1 MTGIITIVISCLF
14 VSNIILSS
22 FLGICPF
29 LGISKK
35 PKNAIGM
42 GLALTFVVTMS
53 ALICYCIQRFI
64 FVPLSMA
71 VSEGTDPGLFDFLQL
86 IVFILVIASFVQLV
100 EFFMKKYMKGLY
112 KALGIYLPLI
122 TTNCVVLFVAQTVA
136 KYGMTREGVE
146 FSFKVGSYVVNNF
159 GEMLLYA
166 VATSIGYMLVI
177 TLFSFIRVRI
187 DSQDTPKPFKGN
199 AIALI
204 ATALIVLAFNAFVGL
219 V

>member
-1 MTGIITIVISCLF
+1 MSSIIAIVIGCLF

-35 PKNAIGM
+35 PSNAIGM
-42 GLALTFVVTMS
+42 GLALIFVVTLS
-53 ALICYCIQRFI
+53 SIICYCIERFI
-64 FVPLSMA
+64 LAPLSL
-71 VSEGTDPGLFDFLQL
+71 DYLQL
-86 IVFILVIASFVQLV
+86 IVFILVIASFVQFV
-100 EFFMKKYMKGLY
+100 EFFMKKYMKSLY

-122 TTNCVVLFVAQTVA
+122 TTNCVVLFVAQEVS
-136 KYGMTREGVE
+136 KYATTKAGLVFNYT
-146 FSFKVGSYVVNNF
+146 F
-159 GEMLLYA
+159 GNMLVYSIATA
-166 VATSIGYMLVI
+166 VGYMLVI

-187 DSQDTPKPFKGN
+187 DSQDTPRPFKGN

-204 ATALIVLAFNAFVGL
+204 TTALMALAFSAFVGL

>member
-1 MTGIITIVISCLF
+1 MGGIIAIVISCLF

-35 PKNAIGM
+35 PGNAIGM
-42 GLALTFVVTMS
+42 GFALIFVVTMS
-53 ALICYCIQRFI
+53 AIICYCIERFI
-64 FVPLSMA
+64 LQPL
-71 VSEGTDPGLFDFLQL
+71 GLDYLQL
-86 IVFILVIASFVQLV
+86 IVFILVIASFVQFV
-100 EFFMKKYMKGLY
+100 EFFMKKYMKSLY

-122 TTNCVVLFVAQTVA
+122 TTNCVVLFVAQQVA
-136 KYGMTREGVE
+136 AYSVTRTGVVWDYD
-146 FSFKVGSYVVNNF
+146 FLT
-159 GEMLLYA
+159 MLVYA
-166 VATSIGYMLVI
+166 IATAVGYMLVI

-204 ATALIVLAFNAFVGL
+204 TTALMVLAFSAFVGL

>member
-1 MTGIITIVISCLF
+1 MGEIIAIVIGCLF
-14 VSNIILSS
+14 VSNVILSN

-35 PKNAIGM
+35 PSNAIGM
-42 GLALTFVVTMS
+42 GFALVFVVVLS
-53 ALICYCIQRFI
+53 ATICYCIEIFI
-64 FVPLSMA
+64 LQPLA
-71 VSEGTDPGLFDFLQL
+71 LDYLQL

-122 TTNCVVLFVAQTVA
+122 TTNCVVLFVAQQVASYTVTKA
-136 KYGMTREGVE
+136 GVV
-146 FSFKVGSYVVNNF
+146 FDYNF
-159 GEMLLYA
+159 GTMLIYA
-166 VATSIGYMLVI
+166 LATALGFMLVI

-187 DSQDTPKPFKGN
+187 DSQDSTPKPFKGN

-204 ATALIVLAFNAFVGL
+204 TTALMVLAFSAFVGL

>member
-1 MTGIITIVISCLF
+1 MGEIITMVISALF

-35 PKNAIGM
+35 PGNAIGM
-42 GLALTFVVTMS
+42 GFALIFVVTMS
-53 ALICYCIQRFI
+53 AIICYGIERLILQ
-64 FVPLSMA
+64 PL
-71 VSEGTDPGLFDFLQL
+71 GLDYLQL

-100 EFFMKKYMKGLY
+100 EFFMKKYMKSLY

-136 KYGMTREGVE
+136 SYTMTRNGIVWDYT
-146 FSFKVGSYVVNNF
+146 FLT
-159 GEMLLYA
+159 MLVYA
-166 VATSIGYMLVI
+166 IATAVGYMLVI

-187 DSQDTPKPFKGN
+187 DSQETPRPFAGN

-204 ATALIVLAFNAFVGL
+204 TTALMVLAFSAFVGL

>member
-1 MTGIITIVISCLF
+1 MAEIITIIIGALF
-14 VSNIILSS
+14 ASNIVLSR

-35 PKNAIGM
+35 PKNAVGM
-42 GLALTFVVTMS
+42 GFALIFVVVMS
-53 ALICYCIQRFI
+53 SIICYCIQRFI
-64 FVPLSMA
+64 FIPLSLA
-71 VSEGTDPGLFDFLQL
+71 VSKGEDPKVFDFLQL
-86 IVFILVIASFVQLV
+86 VVFILVIASFVQFV

-122 TTNCVVLFVAQTVA
+122 TTNCVVLTVA
-136 KYGMTREGVE
+136 KDVAAYTMTRAGVE
-146 FSFKVGSYVVNNF
+146 FAYSFGH
-159 GEMLLYA
+159 MLVYA
-166 VATSIGYMLVI
+166 VAVPAGYMLII

-204 ATALIVLAFNAFVGL
+204 TTALMVLAFAAFKGL
-219 V
+219 L

>member
-1 MTGIITIVISCLF
+1 MGEIITIVISALF

-22 FLGICPF
+22 FLGICPL

-35 PKNAIGM
+35 PINAIGM
-42 GLALTFVVTMS
+42 GFALIFVVTMS
-53 ALICYCIQRFI
+53 AIICYGIERLILQ
-64 FVPLSMA
+64 PL
-71 VSEGTDPGLFDFLQL
+71 GLDYLQL

-136 KYGMTREGVE
+136 SYTMTRNGIVWEY
-146 FSFKVGSYVVNNF
+146 SFLT
-159 GEMLLYA
+159 MLIYA
-166 VATSIGYMLVI
+166 IATAVGYMLVI

-187 DSQDTPKPFKGN
+187 DSQETPRPFAGN

-204 ATALIVLAFNAFVGL
+204 TTALMVLAFSAFVGL

>member
-1 MTGIITIVISCLF
+1 MNGIVTIVISCLF

-42 GLALTFVVTMS
+42 GCALTFVVTMS
-53 ALICYCIQRFI
+53 AIICYCIQRFV
-64 FVPLSMA
+64 FVPLSLA
-71 VSEGTDPGLFDFLQL
+71 LDPKNPGLFDFLQL

-136 KYGMTREGVE
+136 TYGMTRDGVE
-146 FSFKVGSYVVNNF
+146 FAFKVGSYVVNNF

-166 VATSIGYMLVI
+166 VSTSIGYMLVI

-204 ATALIVLAFNAFVGL
+204 TTALIVLAFNAFVGL

>member
-1 MTGIITIVISCLF
+1 MGGIITIVISCLF
-14 VSNIILSS
+14 VSNVILSS
-22 FLGICPF
+22 FLGMCPF

-35 PKNAIGM
+35 PSNAIGM
-42 GLALTFVVTMS
+42 GFALIFVVTMS
-53 ALICYCIQRFI
+53 AIICYCIERF
-64 FVPLSMA
+64 VLQPL
-71 VSEGTDPGLFDFLQL
+71 GLDYLQL
-86 IVFILVIASFVQLV
+86 LVFILVIASFVQFV

-136 KYGMTREGVE
+136 AYTMTRNGIVWEY
-146 FSFKVGSYVVNNF
+146 SFLT
-159 GEMLLYA
+159 MLIYA
-166 VATSIGYMLVI
+166 IATAVGYMLVI

-187 DSQDTPKPFKGN
+187 DSQETPRPFAGN

-204 ATALIVLAFNAFVGL
+204 TTALMVLAFSAFVGL

>member
-1 MTGIITIVISCLF
+1 MGEIITMVISALF

-35 PKNAIGM
+35 PSNAIGM
-42 GLALTFVVTMS
+42 GFALIFVVTMS
-53 ALICYCIQRFI
+53 AIICYGIERLILQ
-64 FVPLSMA
+64 PL
-71 VSEGTDPGLFDFLQL
+71 GLDYLQL

-136 KYGMTREGVE
+136 AYTMTRNGIVWEY
-146 FSFKVGSYVVNNF
+146 SFLT
-159 GEMLLYA
+159 MLIYA
-166 VATSIGYMLVI
+166 IATAVGYMLVI

-187 DSQDTPKPFKGN
+187 DSQETPRPFAGN

-204 ATALIVLAFNAFVGL
+204 TTALMVLAFSAFVGL

>member
-1 MTGIITIVISCLF
+1 MGEIIAIVIGCLF

-35 PKNAIGM
+35 PANAIGM
-42 GLALTFVVTMS
+42 GFALIFVVTLS
-53 ALICYCIQRFI
+53 AVICYCIERF
-64 FVPLSMA
+64 VLQPL
-71 VSEGTDPGLFDFLQL
+71 GLDYLQL
-86 IVFILVIASFVQLV
+86 LVFILVIASFVQFV
-100 EFFMKKYMKGLY
+100 EFFMKKYMKSLY

-136 KYGMTREGVE
+136 GYAVTRAGV
-146 FSFKVGSYVVNNF
+146 VWDYNF
-159 GEMLLYA
+159 GTLLVYA
-166 VATSIGYMLVI
+166 IATAVGYMMVI

-204 ATALIVLAFNAFVGL
+204 VTSLMVLAFSAFVGL

>member
-1 MTGIITIVISCLF
+1 MAEIITIIIGALF
-14 VSNIILSS
+14 ASNIVLSR

-35 PKNAIGM
+35 PKNAVGM
-42 GLALTFVVTMS
+42 GFALIFVVVMS
-53 ALICYCIQRFI
+53 SIICYCIQRFI
-64 FVPLSMA
+64 FIPLSLA
-71 VSEGTDPGLFDFLQL
+71 VSKGEDPKVFDFLQL
-86 IVFILVIASFVQLV
+86 VVFILVIASFVQLV

-122 TTNCVVLFVAQTVA
+122 TTNCVVLFVAQQVA
-136 KYGMTREGVE
+136 GYAITRAGV
-146 FSFKVGSYVVNNF
+146 VWNYNF
-159 GEMLLYA
+159 GTMLIYA
-166 VATSIGYMLVI
+166 LATALGFMLVI

-187 DSQDTPKPFKGN
+187 DSQDSTPKPFKGN

-204 ATALIVLAFNAFVGL
+204 TTALMVLALAAIVGL

>member
-1 MTGIITIVISCLF
+1 MGEIIAIVIGCLF

-35 PKNAIGM
+35 PANAIGM
-42 GLALTFVVTMS
+42 GFALIFVVTLS
-53 ALICYCIQRFI
+53 AVICYCIERFI
-64 FVPLSMA
+64 LQPL
-71 VSEGTDPGLFDFLQL
+71 GLDYLQL
-86 IVFILVIASFVQLV
+86 LVFILVIASFVQFV
-100 EFFMKKYMKGLY
+100 EFFMKKYMKSLY

-136 KYGMTREGVE
+136 GYAVTRTGV
-146 FSFKVGSYVVNNF
+146 VWDYNF
-159 GEMLLYA
+159 GTLLVYA
-166 VATSIGYMLVI
+166 IATAVGYMMVI

-187 DSQDTPKPFKGN
+187 DSQETPKPFKGN

-204 ATALIVLAFNAFVGL
+204 VTSLMVLAFSAFVGL

>member
-1 MTGIITIVISCLF
+1 MGDIIAIVISCLF

-35 PKNAIGM
+35 PSNAVGM
-42 GLALTFVVTMS
+42 GLALIFVVTFS
-53 ALICYCIQRFI
+53 AIICYCIERFI
-64 FVPLSMA
+64 LVPLGIDYLS
-71 VSEGTDPGLFDFLQL
+71 LL
-86 IVFILVIASFVQLV
+86 VFILVIASFVQFV

-122 TTNCVVLFVAQTVA
+122 TTNCVVLFVAQQVA
-136 KYGMTREGVE
+136 SYTMVKGVA
-146 FSFKVGSYVVNNF
+146 VYDYNF
-159 GEMLLYA
+159 LTMIVYA
-166 VATSIGYMLVI
+166 LSTAVGYMLVI

-187 DSQDTPKPFKGN
+187 DSQETPKPFKGN

-204 ATALIVLAFNAFVGL
+204 TTALMVLAFSAFVGL

>member
-1 MTGIITIVISCLF
+1 MGEIITIVISTLF

-35 PKNAIGM
+35 PSNAIGM
-42 GLALTFVVTMS
+42 GFALIFVVTMS
-53 ALICYCIQRFI
+53 AIICYGIERLILQ
-64 FVPLSMA
+64 PL
-71 VSEGTDPGLFDFLQL
+71 GLDYLQL

-136 KYGMTREGVE
+136 AYTMTRNGIVWEY
-146 FSFKVGSYVVNNF
+146 SFLT
-159 GEMLLYA
+159 MLIYA
-166 VATSIGYMLVI
+166 IATAVGYMLVI

-187 DSQDTPKPFKGN
+187 DSQETPRPFAGN

-204 ATALIVLAFNAFVGL
+204 TTALMVLAFSAFVGL

>member
-1 MTGIITIVISCLF
+1 MGEIITMVISALF

-35 PKNAIGM
+35 PGNAIGM
-42 GLALTFVVTMS
+42 GFALIFVVTMS
-53 ALICYCIQRFI
+53 AIICYGIERLILQ
-64 FVPLSMA
+64 PL
-71 VSEGTDPGLFDFLQL
+71 GLDYLQL

-136 KYGMTREGVE
+136 SYTMTRNGIVWEY
-146 FSFKVGSYVVNNF
+146 SFLT
-159 GEMLLYA
+159 MLIYA
-166 VATSIGYMLVI
+166 IATAVGYMLVI

-187 DSQDTPKPFKGN
+187 DSQETPRPFAGN

-204 ATALIVLAFNAFVGL
+204 TTALMVLAFSAFVGL

>member
-1 MTGIITIVISCLF
+1 MGEIIATVIGCLF
-14 VSNIILSS
+14 VSNIILST

-29 LGISKK
+29 LGISKN

-42 GLALTFVVTMS
+42 GLALIFVVIMS
-53 ALICYCIQRFI
+53 SIICYCIQRFV
-64 FVPLSMA
+64 FVPLSLA
-71 VSEGTDPGLFDFLQL
+71 VSGGVSASLFDFLQL

-122 TTNCVVLFVAQTVA
+122 TTNCVVLFVAQQVAAYTV
-136 KYGMTREGVE
+136 TRAGV
-146 FSFKVGSYVVNNF
+146 VWDYNF
-159 GEMLLYA
+159 GTMLVYA
-166 VATSIGYMLVI
+166 IATAVGYMLVI

-187 DSQDTPKPFKGN
+187 DSQETPKPFKGN

-204 ATALIVLAFNAFVGL
+204 TTALMVLAFAAFVGL

>member
-1 MTGIITIVISCLF
+1 MGDIIAIVIGCLF

-35 PKNAIGM
+35 PANAIGM
-42 GLALTFVVTMS
+42 GFALIFVVTLS
-53 ALICYCIQRFI
+53 AVICYCIERFI
-64 FVPLSMA
+64 LQPLS
-71 VSEGTDPGLFDFLQL
+71 LDFLQL
-86 IVFILVIASFVQLV
+86 LVFILVIASFVQFV
-100 EFFMKKYMKGLY
+100 EFFMKKYMKSLY

-136 KYGMTREGVE
+136 G
-146 FSFKVGSYVVNNF
+146 
-159 GEMLLYA
+159 YA
-166 VATSIGYMLVI
+166 VTRAGGFFWNYNFATLLVYAIATAVGYMMVI

-204 ATALIVLAFNAFVGL
+204 VTSLMVLAFSAFVGL

>member
-1 MTGIITIVISCLF
+1 MSGIITIVISCLF
-14 VSNIILSS
+14 VSNVILSS
-22 FLGICPF
+22 FLGMCPF

-35 PKNAIGM
+35 PSNAIGM
-42 GLALTFVVTMS
+42 GFALVFVVTMS
-53 ALICYCIQRFI
+53 AIICYCIERF
-64 FVPLSMA
+64 VLQPL
-71 VSEGTDPGLFDFLQL
+71 GLDYLQL

-122 TTNCVVLFVAQTVA
+122 TTNCVVLFVAQQVA
-136 KYGMTREGVE
+136 SYTITGSGVV
-146 FSFKVGSYVVNNF
+146 FDYNF
-159 GEMLLYA
+159 GTMLVYA
-166 VATSIGYMLVI
+166 IATAIGYMLVI

-187 DSQDTPKPFKGN
+187 DSQDATPKPFKGN

-204 ATALIVLAFNAFVGL
+204 TTALMVLAFSAFVGL

>member
-1 MTGIITIVISCLF
+1 MGEIIAIVIGCLF

-35 PKNAIGM
+35 PANAIGM
-42 GLALTFVVTMS
+42 GFALIFVVTLS
-53 ALICYCIQRFI
+53 ALICYCIERFI
-64 FVPLSMA
+64 LQPL
-71 VSEGTDPGLFDFLQL
+71 GLDYLQL
-86 IVFILVIASFVQLV
+86 LVFILVIASFVQFV
-100 EFFMKKYMKGLY
+100 EFFMKKYMKSLY

-136 KYGMTREGVE
+136 GYAVTRAGVVWD
-146 FSFKVGSYVVNNF
+146 FNF
-159 GEMLLYA
+159 GTMLVYA
-166 VATSIGYMLVI
+166 IATAVGYMMVI

-204 ATALIVLAFNAFVGL
+204 VTSLMVLAFSAFVGL

>member
-1 MTGIITIVISCLF
+1 MGEIITMVISALF

-35 PKNAIGM
+35 PSNAIGM
-42 GLALTFVVTMS
+42 GFALIFVVTMS
-53 ALICYCIQRFI
+53 AIICYGIERLILQ
-64 FVPLSMA
+64 PL
-71 VSEGTDPGLFDFLQL
+71 GLDYLQL

-122 TTNCVVLFVAQTVA
+122 TTNCVVLFVAQTEA
-136 KYGMTREGVE
+136 SYTMTRNGIVWEY
-146 FSFKVGSYVVNNF
+146 SFLT
-159 GEMLLYA
+159 MLIYA
-166 VATSIGYMLVI
+166 IATAVGYMLVI

-187 DSQDTPKPFKGN
+187 DSQETPRPFAGN

-204 ATALIVLAFNAFVGL
+204 TTALMVLAFSAFVGL

>member
-1 MTGIITIVISCLF
+1 MGEIIATVIGCLF
-14 VSNIILSS
+14 VSNIILST

-29 LGISKK
+29 LGISKN

-42 GLALTFVVTMS
+42 GLALIFVVAMS
-53 ALICYCIQRFI
+53 SIICYCIQRFV
-64 FVPLSMA
+64 FVPLSLA
-71 VSEGTDPGLFDFLQL
+71 VSGGVSAGLFDFLQL

-122 TTNCVVLFVAQTVA
+122 TTNCVVLFVAQQVA
-136 KYGMTREGVE
+136 A
-146 FSFKVGSYVVNNF
+146 YVVTRTGVVFNYNF
-159 GEMLLYA
+159 GTMLIYA
-166 VATSIGYMLVI
+166 LATALGFMLVI

-187 DSQDTPKPFKGN
+187 DSQDSTPKPFKGN

-204 ATALIVLAFNAFVGL
+204 TTALMVLAFSAFVGL

>member
-1 MTGIITIVISCLF
+1 MAEVIAIVIGCMF

-35 PKNAIGM
+35 PGNAIGM
-42 GLALTFVVTMS
+42 GLALIFVVTLS
-53 ALICYCIQRFI
+53 AIICYCIERF
-64 FVPLSMA
+64 VLQPL
-71 VSEGTDPGLFDFLQL
+71 GLDYLQL
-86 IVFILVIASFVQLV
+86 LIFILVIASFVQFV

-122 TTNCVVLFVAQTVA
+122 TTNCVVLFVAQQVA
-136 KYGMTREGVE
+136 GYT
-146 FSFKVGSYVVNNF
+146 VVNEAITGSSSF
-159 GEMLLYA
+159 GTMLLYA
-166 VATSIGYMLVI
+166 LFTAVGYMLVI

-204 ATALIVLAFNAFVGL
+204 TTALMALAFAAFVGL

>member
-1 MTGIITIVISCLF
+1 MGEYIAIIIGSLF
-14 VSNIILSS
+14 VSNIILSN

-35 PKNAIGM
+35 PGNAIGM
-42 GLALTFVVTMS
+42 GLALIFVVAFS
-53 ALICYCIQRFI
+53 SIICYCIQRFI
-64 FVPLSMA
+64 FVPLSLA
-71 VSEGTDPGLFDFLQL
+71 VTNGENPGAFDFLQL

-122 TTNCVVLFVAQTVA
+122 TTNCVVLFVAQEVA
-136 KYGMTREGVE
+136 GYEITRKGLE
-146 FSFKVGSYVVNNF
+146 FAYSF
-159 GEMLLYA
+159 GEMLTYSI
-166 VATSIGYMLVI
+166 ATAAGFMLVI

-204 ATALIVLAFNAFVGL
+204 TTALMVLAFSAFVGL

>member
-1 MTGIITIVISCLF
+1 MGEIIAIVIGCLF
-14 VSNIILSS
+14 VSNVILSN

-35 PKNAIGM
+35 PSNAIGM
-42 GLALTFVVTMS
+42 GFALVFVVVFS
-53 ALICYCIQRFI
+53 ATICYCIERFLLQ
-64 FVPLSMA
+64 PL
-71 VSEGTDPGLFDFLQL
+71 GLDYLQL

-122 TTNCVVLFVAQTVA
+122 TTNCVVLFVAQAVA
-136 KYGMTREGVE
+136 KYSVE
-146 FSFKVGSYVVNNF
+146 TGDAGLISNVIFNYNF
-159 GEMLLYA
+159 LDMLVYA
-166 VATSIGYMLVI
+166 IATAAGFMLVI

-204 ATALIVLAFNAFVGL
+204 TTALMVLAFAAFSGL
-219 V
+219 A

>member
-1 MTGIITIVISCLF
+1 MGGIIAIVISCLF

-35 PKNAIGM
+35 PSNAIGM
-42 GLALTFVVTMS
+42 GFALIFVVTMS
-53 ALICYCIQRFI
+53 AIICYCIERFI
-64 FVPLSMA
+64 LQPL
-71 VSEGTDPGLFDFLQL
+71 GLDYLQL
-86 IVFILVIASFVQLV
+86 IVFILVIASFVQFV
-100 EFFMKKYMKGLY
+100 EFFMKKYMKSLY

-122 TTNCVVLFVAQTVA
+122 TTNCVVLFVAQQVA
-136 KYGMTREGVE
+136 AYSVTRTGVVWD
-146 FSFKVGSYVVNNF
+146 FDFLT
-159 GEMLLYA
+159 MLVYA
-166 VATSIGYMLVI
+166 IATAVGYMLVI

-204 ATALIVLAFNAFVGL
+204 TTALMVLAFSAFVGF